1 MDEKLMSAAAS
12 AAQETDTKPEPA
24 QEQQPEKTLTQS
36 ELDAAIAKERQSL
49 PSADELKAFND
60 WKATGG
66 RAVTAPSAAR
76 MPHQQS
82 SHEESQKTEQE
93 KTAEKIKLAEE
104 AQTAAEQKAKVLEAK
119 LTAVSKGVK
128 PEAVE
133 DVIALAKNKV
143 SDDVTLEQAIESVI
157 EKYPQFGSANKH
169 VTTGVTTPNNSSP
182 ADDTLLRKA
191 MGLPIENEKKG

>member
-1 MDEKLMSAAAS
+1 MGENEKNEAAAV
-12 AAQETDTKPEPA
+12 QETDTKPEPA
-24 QEQQPEKTLTQS
+24 QEQQPEKTFTQS

-60 WKATGG
+60 WK
-66 RAVTAPSAAR
+66 
-76 MPHQQS
+76 
-82 SHEESQKTEQE
+82 ESQKTEQE

-143 SDDVTLEQAIESVI
+143 SEHVTLEQAIESVI
-157 EKYPQFGSANKH
+157 AKYPQFGAAGDKPM
-169 VTTGVTTPNNSSP
+169 TTGVTTPNNKTNNE
-182 ADDTLLRKA
+182 AEEVLKKA
-191 MGLPIENEKKG
+191 MGL

>member
-1 MDEKLMSAAAS
+1 MNENEKNEAAAV
-12 AAQETDTKPEPA
+12 QETGTKPEPA
-24 QEQQPEKTLTQS
+24 QEQQPEKTFTQS

-60 WKATGG
+60 WK
-66 RAVTAPSAAR
+66 
-76 MPHQQS
+76 
-82 SHEESQKTEQE
+82 ESQKTKQE
-93 KTAEKIKLAEE
+93 KTAEKIKLAQE
-104 AQTAAEQKAKVLEAK
+104 AQTAAEQKASALEAK

-157 EKYPQFGSANKH
+157 EKYPQFGSADKPL
-169 VTTGVTTPNNSSP
+169 TTGVTTPNNRTP

-191 MGLPIENEKKG
+191 MGLPTGNEKKGN

>member
-1 MDEKLMSAAAS
+1 MNENEKNEAAV
-12 AAQETDTKPEPA
+12 AQETDTKPEPA
-24 QEQQPEKTLTQS
+24 QEQQPEKTFTQS
-36 ELDAAIAKERQSL
+36 ELDAAIAKERQSR

-60 WKATGG
+60 WKEA
-66 RAVTAPSAAR
+66 
-76 MPHQQS
+76 
-82 SHEESQKTEQE
+82 QKTEQE
-93 KTAEKIKLAEE
+93 KAAEKIKLAEE
-104 AQTAAEQKAKVLEAK
+104 AQTAAEQKAADLEAK
-119 LTAVSKGVK
+119 YAAVSKGVK

-143 SDDVTLEQAIESVI
+143 SDNVTLEQAIESVI
-157 EKYPQFGSANKH
+157 EKYPQFGSANKL